1 MIRSS
6 KHTTKF
12 ANKEKISKLEKMSSL
27 YFDLVEKYLNMMI
40 KGQLSFEKY
49 LTSTKLPI
57 VNEVTHSGW
66 KQVAYKQAAQI
77 IKSNITYQ
85 KKVVYNK
92 FKKLYRKC
100 KEKHIHPSFLNKKFN
115 ELNINILK
123 RIKINLKNIS
133 IDIDDRLFDIQK
145 DKTKEFDEYV
155 RIFLPWFVKGKK
167 RSDTVKIPIKYHKHS
182 LKFIDWNRRN
192 IIKYIPRTK
201 EISFVYEK
209 ENTVKPNI
217 TYSKIGIDIGF
228 KKLISDSNGNFYGKE
243 LESLYKRIANC
254 VRGSKHYNRLLS
266 YRTDLTNQIA
276 NEFVKENNFEFLMME
291 NLKCVKYKS
300 KLSRKF
306 NNYLQYWSYRTL
318 IDKLERLSE
327 EKGFQIIKVIPA
339 YTSQTC
345 SQCGTIDK
353 SNRNGEIYQCKVCNM
368 LIDADTNA
376 AVNILHR
383 GDYVLS
389 TQMTESL

>member
-12 ANKEKISKLEKMSSL
+12 ANKEKISKLEKMSFL

-49 LTSTKLPI
+49 LTSTKLPV
-57 VNEVTHSGW
+57 VNEITHSGW

-85 KKVVYNK
+85 KKVVFNK

-100 KEKHIHPSFLNKKFN
+100 KESNRHQSFLNKKFN

-123 RIKINLKNIS
+123 RIKIDMKNVS

-145 DKTKEFDEYV
+145 DKTKEFDEYI
-155 RIFLPWFVKGKK
+155 RIFLPWFVNGKK
-167 RSDTVKIPIKYHKHS
+167 RSDVVKIPIKYHKHS
-182 LKFIDWNRRN
+182 LKFINWDRRN
-192 IIKYIPRTK
+192 VIKYIPKTK
-201 EISFVYEK
+201 EFCFVYEK
-209 ENTVKPNI
+209 ENTLKPNI
-217 TYSKIGIDIGF
+217 TYSKIGIDVGF
-228 KKLISDSNGNFYGKE
+228 KKLISDSNGKFYGRQ

-254 VRGSKHYNRLLS
+254 VRGSKHYNRLLA

-276 NEFVKENNFEFLMME
+276 NEFIKENNFEFLMME
-291 NLKCVKYKS
+291 DLKCVKYKS
-300 KLSRKF
+300 KASRKF

-318 IDKLERLSE
+318 IGKLGRLSE
-327 EKGFQIIKVIPA
+327 EKGFQIIKVNPS

-345 SQCGTIDK
+345 SHCGTVDK
-353 SNRNGEIYQCKVCNM
+353 SNRNGEIYQCKVCN
-368 LIDADTNA
+368 LEIDADYNA
-376 AVNILHR
+376 AINILHR

-389 TQMTESL
+389 TQITENL